1 MRVPVMRASVE
12 RVPVERVPLQR
23 VPFVPVSKPRLT
35 IRLRLNLR
43 VRNVL
48 FSNMSEQTAVG
59 FGAPSPTGNMRTLAK
74 RRTLAAPLF
83 GFLPLVLASA
93 VVLGSCAS
101 GDVADLT
108 LASQEVK
115 TEQSSVTFLKPKG
128 DDPDCVDAKESYA
141 PTPPEFGGFGPGE
154 TQSPRLDEIRKRGYL
169 IAGVDQDTYLFG
181 YRSPQSKEI
190 EGLDIDVL
198 KAVTKR
204 IFASDDPKHLRL
216 KAIKY
221 ADRIGSIVRGPKNNG
236 VDIVADTFTMNCARW
251 SLINFSSQYFDAA
264 QKILVLGTSSA
275 KGLADLSGKK
285 VCAAKGSTSVD
296 NIRNGNPAV
305 LIVEVADQTDC
316 LLKLQS
322 SQIDAISTDDTILL
336 GLAAQDPTLKLLPD
350 AFSPEPYGLGLPKD
364 DRKFT
369 RFVNAVLEEMR
380 ANGEWKTLYT
390 KWIGSKT
397 NTVAEA
403 PPAKYRSEV
412 IG

>member
-1 MRVPVMRASVE
+1 MRIPT
-12 RVPVERVPLQR
+12 L
-23 VPFVPVSKPRLT
+23 FVPIIQVFSWLVHRFRRGCHRAQARFLA
-35 IRLRLNLR
+35 LFA
-43 VRNVL
+43 VL
-48 FSNMSEQTAVG
+48 LSTVF
-59 FGAPSPTGNMRTLAK
+59 
-74 RRTLAAPLF
+74 
-83 GFLPLVLASA
+83 
-93 VVLGSCAS
+93 VLGSCAS

-115 TEQSSVTFLKPKG
+115 AEQTTVTFLKPST
-128 DDPDCVDAKESYA
+128 DDPYCLEAKESYA
-141 PTPPEFGGFGPGE
+141 PIAPEFGGFGAGE
-154 TQSPRLDEIRKRGYL
+154 TLSPRLTEIRDRGYL

-181 YRSPQSKEI
+181 YRSPTSKQI
-190 EGLDIDVL
+190 EGFDIDVL
-198 KAVTKR
+198 KAVAKR
-204 IFASDDPKHLRL
+204 IFGSDDPKYLRL

-236 VDIVADTFTMNCARW
+236 VDIVADTFTMNCPRW

-296 NIRNGNPAV
+296 NLRDGNPAV
-305 LIVEVADQTDC
+305 LIVEVTDQTDC
-316 LLKLQS
+316 LLRLQS

-350 AFSPEPYGLGLPKD
+350 AFSPEPYGLGLPKG
-364 DRKFT
+364 DRALT
-369 RFVNAVLEEMR
+369 RYVNAVLEEMR
-380 ANGEWKTLYT
+380 INGEWKALYT

-412 IG
+412 VG